1 VPLSNITTKFSYIFY
16 ARLMFSLRAF
26 DECISEYWQEDQG
39 AHGGYFLS
47 ATKDFVV
54 HGNHMNFVLYKPT
67 S

>member
-1 VPLSNITTKFSYIFY
+1 
-16 ARLMFSLRAF
+16 MFSLRAF